1 MKQFLAILLFSI
13 SANIYAD
20 EVLFATANNLYTN
33 GDYSAAISKYDSIL
47 SNNIESYEIYYN
59 LGNCYYK
66 TGDWANAIW
75 HYEKS
80 LRIEKNEKTI
90 QNLALTNLK
99 IIDRIEPLP
108 QLFYTKWLKNIS
120 QLFSIKI
127 WQILALVCMWCFLIV
142 KILYPLTNFKKNKMA
157 HILLLMAI
165 LSFFIANFS
174 YTTTITKKEG
184 IIFSSTVIVNSA
196 PTTNST
202 DLFSLHSGAKVEVI
216 DEIGDWINI
225 KLTNGNTGWLKKNN
239 CRTLY

>member
-1 MKQFLAILLFSI
+1 MKQLLVMFLFFI

-20 EVLFATANNLYTN
+20 EVLFANANNLYTN
-33 GDYSAAISKYDSIL
+33 GNYAEAISKYDSIL
-47 SNNIESYEIYYN
+47 SSNIESHELYYN

-75 HYEKS
+75 YYEKS
-80 LRIEKNEKTI
+80 LKIEQNKKTV
-90 QNLALTNLK
+90 QNLALANLK

-108 QLFYTKWLKNIS
+108 QLFYKKWLKNIS

-127 WQILALVCMWCFLIV
+127 WQILALGCIWCFLIV
-142 KILYPLTNFKKNKMA
+142 KILSPLTDFRKNKLS
-157 HILLLMAI
+157 HILLLMGI

-174 YTTTITKKEG
+174 YTNTIAKKEG

-202 DLFSLHSGAKVEVI
+202 DLFSLHAGLKVEVI
-216 DEIGDWINI
+216 DEIGDWIEI
-225 KLTNGNTGWLKKNN
+225 KLTNGNTGWIKRNTYKL
-239 CRTLY
+239 L

>member
-127 WQILALVCMWCFLIV
+127 WQILALVCIWCFLIV
-142 KILYPLTNFKKNKMA
+142 KILYPFTGSRKNKLS
-157 HILLLMAI
+157 HIVLLLAI
-165 LSFFIANFS
+165 LFLFTANYS
-174 YTTTITKKEG
+174 YTNTIVKKEG

-196 PTTNST
+196 PTSNSA
-202 DLFSLHSGAKVEVI
+202 DLFSLRAGVKVEVV

-225 KLTNGNTGWLKKNN
+225 KLTNGKTGWVKKNA
-239 CRTLY
+239 CKIL